1 MANINIQR
9 LAKDIKSILKDPIEN
24 IYYKHDETNIT
35 RGYAMIIGPSDTPY
49 QNGYYLFEFTYPEEY
64 PFLPPIVKYYTND
77 GVTRFNPNFYVCGKV
92 CLSILNTWRGEG
104 WTSCQTIKSV
114 LLALQC
120 ALNDKP
126 LLNEPGIT
134 EQHQDYCNYN
144 NMLRYKNI
152 EVAILGIINGKYLDN
167 KFYKFLP
174 EIEQHFKKSREWV
187 DGEIERLTSILQDSS
202 VEKFG
207 VYASHYLVNFTLLR
221 RFLHD
226 ADEKLENFSHDV

>member
-1 MANINIQR
+1 MNIQR

-24 IYYKHDETNIT
+24 IYYKHDDTNIT

-49 QNGYYLFEFTYPEEY
+49 KNGYYLFEFTYPVEY

-134 EQHQDYCNYN
+134 EHHLDYCNYN

-152 EVAILGIINGKYLDN
+152 EVAILGIINGKYLDK
-167 KFYKFLP
+167 KFNIFKP
-174 EIEQHFKKSREWV
+174 EIERHFVKSREWV
-187 DGEIERLTSILQDSS
+187 VREIERLTVILPDNS

-207 VYASHYLVNFTLLR
+207 VYASHYIVNFAVLR
-221 RFLHD
+221 RFLVD
-226 ADEKLENFSHDV
+226 ADEKLLKN

>member
-1 MANINIQR
+1 MSNMYIKR

-24 IYYKHDETNIT
+24 IYYKHDDTNIT
-35 RGYAMIIGPSDTPY
+35 HGYAMIIGPCDTPY
-49 QNGYYLFEFTYPEEY
+49 ENGYYLFEFTYPEEY

-134 EQHQDYCNYN
+134 EQHLDYYNYN

-152 EVAILGIINGKYLDN
+152 EVAILGIINGKYLDK
-167 KFYKFLP
+167 KFNIFAP
-174 EIEQHFKKSREWV
+174 EIERHFIKSREWV
-187 DGEIERLTSILQDSS
+187 VREIERLTVTLPDNS

-207 VYASHYLVNFTLLR
+207 VYASHYIVNFAVLR
-221 RFLHD
+221 RFLVD
-226 ADEKLENFSHDV
+226 ADEKLLKN